1 LTVISEALLTPVDII
16 IDSREASKQRDIV
29 EELRR
34 RGLKVA
40 IRNLS
45 AGDYYLL
52 ATEDKKP
59 ILVERKSIIDFA
71 NSVRDNRIWEQAK
84 LLKEFENK
92 EDAIAIL
99 LIEGSFSLLKRF
111 TKWNITAILR
121 VIDEIITTW
130 NLRVLPTPNKEAT
143 IAWLAAKA
151 KSLGATNRKRI
162 IRLRTEKKPMT
173 LNERILY
180 VAEGIVGP
188 TIARKLLR
196 HFKTLRNIANA
207 SIPELMKVEGI
218 GEKRARE
225 IYAIFNTPW
234 IEDKS

>member
-1 LTVISEALLTPVDII
+1 MTVISEALLTPVDII